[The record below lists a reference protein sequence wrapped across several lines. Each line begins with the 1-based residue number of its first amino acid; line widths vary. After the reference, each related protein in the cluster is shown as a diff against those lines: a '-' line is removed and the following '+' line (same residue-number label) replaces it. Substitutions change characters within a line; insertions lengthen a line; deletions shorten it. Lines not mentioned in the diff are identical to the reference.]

1 MRIERLLQISIAAL
15 VSLSTLLLG
24 MGERDL
30 TLPVVAIIVSAG
42 SLYLTDIKGWLQL
55 NTTVTNIAGLLA
67 LAATVYDWDYF
78 GAESQLLSMAH
89 LLIYLQFVLLFRKK
103 NLRNYWL
110 LVLLS
115 LLEVAVAS
123 ALNMSIF
130 FGLLLLIYMFAGL
143 ITLAVFSIYR
153 EYRRGLELWEAWLA
167 PRLAGARVRRPP
179 SRGRGR
185 RGAELGLDRTSAEV
199 ELFDADLV
207 VDVVL
212 RPAARRQIHA
222 LANEQRPRAA
232 HDRLLGN
239 RHLGRARG

>member
-1 MRIERLLQISIAAL
+1 VE
-15 VSLSTLLLG
+15 
-24 MGERDL
+24 
-30 TLPVVAIIVSAG
+30 SARG
-42 SLYLTDIKGWLQL
+42 GRG
-55 NTTVTNIAGLLA
+55 VGL
-67 LAATVYDWDYF
+67 
-78 GAESQLLSMAH
+78 EHEH
-89 LLIYLQFVLLFRKK
+89 LLRPAAVDLYVRGADYARGILD
-103 NLRNYWL
+103 
-110 LVLLS
+110 LS
-115 LLEVAVAS
+115 RISPRPGTLGAVA
-123 ALNMSIF
+123 
-130 FGLLLLIYMFAGL
+130 
-143 ITLAVFSIYR
+143 
-153 EYRRGLELWEAWLA
+153 EKRGLRTIQGVSREASLA

-179 SRGRGR
+179 ARGRGR